1 MYKIVLS
8 KPIQKFTNN
17 IREVSIDGD
26 SYFNLYSNLTN
37 LFPDLK
43 KLTDELKINSY
54 GDIWFLVDGKVLPM
68 EKVFLQ
74 PKKDAEIVI
83 VPVITGGGEDALT
96 IGIGIALM
104 VVAIVTLQP
113 EIAMAGAVFLSG
125 SAGLTA
131 TLATYGILL
140 SVGASLL
147 SMGLGMVVSG
157 VLSAMS
163 PKEQA
168 KARPD
173 SASRRDN
180 DAFEGLDN
188 TTSTQTAIPLIYG
201 HHRIGGQLISGK
213 IRTINHDRSTF
224 ISVANYL

>member
-1 MYKIVLS
+1 MYNIVFS

-17 IREVSIDGD
+17 VREVTIDGD

-43 KLTDELKINSY
+43 RLTDELKVNDY
-54 GDIWFLVDGKVLPM
+54 GDIWFLVEGKVLPM
-68 EKVFLQ
+68 EKIFLQ
-74 PKKDAEIVI
+74 PKKNVDIVI
-83 VPVITGGGEDALT
+83 VPVITGGGEDGLM

-104 VVAIVTLQP
+104 VVAIATLQP
-113 EIAMAGAVFLSG
+113 EIAMAGAVLLSG

-131 TLATYGILL
+131 TLATYAILL
-140 SVGASLL
+140 SVGSGLL
-147 SMGLGMVVSG
+147 SMGMGMVLTG

-163 PKEQA
+163 PKEQSNYSSDA
-168 KARPD
+168 G
-173 SASRRDN
+173 SRRDN

-201 HHRIGGQLISGK
+201 HHRISGQFISGK